1 MESRKIFEESMDEL
15 ARVEKQSTSAALLTI
30 NVGKLDSVTKGQM
43 LDAIRQ
49 VCSQRTKD
57 ITRVLSGVQ

>member
-30 NVGKLDSVTKGQM
+30 NVAKLDSVTKGQM